1 VWWLRFLEVLTKL
14 WNIYQKFKKLINN
27 LSSVMINNLG
37 SVDAT
42 MVKPWVSQHSAYT
55 GTMVKTLKFF
65 WGVASRH
72 F

>member
-1 VWWLRFLEVLTKL
+1 
-14 WNIYQKFKKLINN
+14 
-27 LSSVMINNLG
+27 MINNLG